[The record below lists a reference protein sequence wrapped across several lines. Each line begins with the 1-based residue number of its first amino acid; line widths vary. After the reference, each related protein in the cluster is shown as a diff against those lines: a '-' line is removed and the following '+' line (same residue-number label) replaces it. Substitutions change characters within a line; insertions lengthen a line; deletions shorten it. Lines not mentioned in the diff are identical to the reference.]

1 MDYIVFCDI
10 CEERKNLY
18 RKKRSYIKSYLSGV
32 KFERIGVDIVG
43 LFFKLMNGFM
53 YIIVILDYFIKFME
67 IFFLRNIDVEIV
79 VEILFKGWIKCY
91 GCF

>member
-1 MDYIVFCDI
+1 M
-10 CEERKNLY
+10 
-18 RKKRSYIKSYLSGV
+18 
-32 KFERIGVDIVG
+32 DIVG